1 MPSIDYQSAKLILEE
16 TYIRTQRDAS
26 ENQVPFPN
34 EAVIELIRKVFV
46 STTTAYRETLLGCI
60 VAKLSDPHVN
70 VRLPYVSHGTD
81 AFNGRTLDETVVN
94 PFFQSKQIPSSR
106 GPYLSVFR
114 RTVRFTQETR
124 TGLRDKSGYDAF
136 LGVLT
141 YIEGIKSGDELRGLL
156 AYVIL
161 QFILLRETSKIP
173 LARPQRI
180 SLIQY
185 EQILKELLATPSG
198 GRIPMLLANAIFLTL
213 KEHYSLDW
221 EIVAQQINAADR
233 ATGAAGDITIRS
245 GERIVMAVE
254 VTERPIERSRVES
267 TFRNKIAPQS
277 ISDYLF
283 LVHLPKV
290 ENDAKIL
297 ASDYFAQGHDV
308 NFFDLRGFI
317 LASLAAAGAP
327 GRAVFKEKLLVLL
340 DEPNIQNTLKVAWN
354 EAIFGLARSPSP
366 G

>member
-1 MPSIDYQSAKLILEE
+1 MPIDYQSAKLLLEE
-16 TYIRTQRDAS
+16 TYGRTQRDAS
-26 ENQVPFPN
+26 ENKVPLPIQS
-34 EAVIELIRKVFV
+34 VIELIDKVFI
-46 STTTAYRETLLGCI
+46 STTKAYRETLLGCI
-60 VAKLSDPHVN
+60 VAKLSDPGVN

-81 AFNGRTLDETVVN
+81 AFNGRTLDESVVN

-114 RTVRFTQETR
+114 RNVRFTQETR
-124 TGLRDKSGYDAF
+124 RGLRDKSGYDAF
-136 LGVLT
+136 LGVLK
-141 YIEGIKSGDELRGLL
+141 YIEGIKSDDELTGLL

-161 QFILLRETSKIP
+161 QFILLRETSQIR
-173 LARPQRI
+173 LMRLQRI
-180 SLIQY
+180 SLVQF

-198 GRIPMLLANAIFLTL
+198 GRIPMLLANAIFSML

-221 EIVAQQINAADR
+221 NIEVQDINVADR
-233 ATGAAGDITIRS
+233 ASGAAGDITIRS
-245 GERIVMAVE
+245 GERIVLAVE

-277 ISDYLF
+277 IPDYLF

-290 ENDAKIL
+290 ENDAKLL
-297 ASDYFAQGHDV
+297 AIEYFAQGHDV

-327 GRAVFKEKLLVLL
+327 GRAVFKEKLLALL
-340 DEPNIQNTLKVAWN
+340 DEPNIPNTLKVAWN
-354 EAIFGLARSPSP
+354 EAIVGLNRSPSP
-366 G
+366 V